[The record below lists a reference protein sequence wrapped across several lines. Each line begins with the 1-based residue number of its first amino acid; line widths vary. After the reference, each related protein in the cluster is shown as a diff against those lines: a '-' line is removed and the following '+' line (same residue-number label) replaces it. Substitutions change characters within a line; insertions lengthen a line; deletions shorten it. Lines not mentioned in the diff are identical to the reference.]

1 LEIKD
6 AIAYA
11 SRSER
16 FAGLSF
22 GLLYHTENV
31 GVYIVRHTLECDRGE
46 VVGAWCE
53 VQLKGW
59 KEPYLRTAEGTVAE
73 GCIEEAVYMA
83 LDDLGL
89 FDEEAAGWT
98 AVDTHATES
107 APQEA
112 SQAPTEASYGEPAS
126 DMQKEH
132 IKLMLNE
139 VAKARGVSYDT
150 AKSALMKSGA
160 AQAAGVADP
169 RDLKT
174 SEQAETLIKLLEHW
188 MSMVVSKDGE

>member
-22 GLLYHTENV
+22 GLLYYTEKH
-31 GVYIVRHTLECDRGE
+31 GVYPVHHTLECDSGE
-46 VVGAWCE
+46 VVGAWCD
-53 VQLKGW
+53 VWLKGW
-59 KEPYLRTAEGTVAE
+59 EQAYSRTAAGTVAE
-73 GCIEEAVYMA
+73 GCVEEAVYMA

-89 FDEEAAGWT
+89 FDEDSAGWT
-98 AVDTHATES
+98 PVDTQTTES

-112 SQAPTEASYGEPAS
+112 PQAPTEALYGEPAT

-139 VAKARGVSYDT
+139 VAKARGVSYDI

-160 AQAAGVADP
+160 AQAAGIADP

-174 SEQAETLIKLLEHW
+174 SEQAEALIRLLEHW
-188 MSMVVSKDGE
+188 MSMVVSPSE